1 VTQAPDS
8 VRVETHAGLRVTGE
22 ALIGADGIHSCVR
35 VAVAGPDA
43 PSFSGEVVW
52 RALIR
57 RERLTR
63 AAADMARFM
72 TIWSARDRHF
82 LHYPVRG
89 EELLNL
95 GGFVESDEWR
105 SESWTETGSKSDFD
119 RLFASFHPAVREMID
134 VADVCFVQAIH
145 SRTPL
150 ARWFEGRVVLL
161 GDALHAMPPHLGQGA
176 GMAMEDAMVL
186 ARLMSEKGEPS
197 EAFRAF
203 QEARQ
208 ARIESVRAAVIQ
220 AGRVYNFGS
229 PVRGALIHGV
239 AWAMTRLRPRP
250 GSPQSKWLDTYDAVS
265 G

>member
-1 VTQAPDS
+1 
-8 VRVETHAGLRVTGE
+8 
-22 ALIGADGIHSCVR
+22 
-35 VAVAGPDA
+35 
-43 PSFSGEVVW
+43 
-52 RALIR
+52 
-57 RERLTR
+57 
-63 AAADMARFM
+63 
-72 TIWSARDRHF
+72 
-82 LHYPVRG
+82 
-89 EELLNL
+89 
-95 GGFVESDEWR
+95 
-105 SESWTETGSKSDFD
+105 
-119 RLFASFHPAVREMID
+119 
-134 VADVCFVQAIH
+134 
-145 SRTPL
+145 
-150 ARWFEGRVVLL
+150 
-161 GDALHAMPPHLGQGA
+161 
-176 GMAMEDAMVL
+176 MAMEDAMVL